1 MLMEA
6 KNKEV
11 IFTRPH
17 KTIYAAGDKIIKVF
31 DNRYT
36 KADVLNEAR
45 NEALVEENTD
55 LNIPALLEVSHTEEG
70 WCLIRD
76 RVEGKTLEEFMKEE
90 PDKLEIYMEMFVELQ
105 LSVHKQKVAAIKR
118 LRHKLTN
125 QINSLKDLDATARYE
140 LAARLE
146 SMPKHSKL
154 CHGDFH
160 PSNVIMDKHN
170 RLWIIDWAHAAQ
182 GNASADAAMTFL
194 LFSLEDEKKAE
205 MYMKLFCEKSDTARQ
220 YVNRWLP
227 IVAAAQMTKKK
238 EKEKD
243 FLMRWIDVAEYQ

>member
-1 MLMEA
+1 MESE
-6 KNKEV
+6 NKKV

-17 KTIYAAGDKIIKVF
+17 KTIYATGDKIIKVF
-31 DNRYT
+31 DSHYS

-45 NEALVEENTD
+45 NEALVEENTQ

-70 WCLIRD
+70 WCLVRD
-76 RVEGKTLEEFMKEE
+76 KVDGKTLEELMKEE
-90 PDKLEIYMEMFVELQ
+90 PDKLETYMEMFVDLQ
-105 LSVHKQKVAAIKR
+105 LKIHGQRVAAIKR
-118 LRHKLTN
+118 LRHKLMD
-125 QINSLKDLDATARYE
+125 QINSLKDLNATARYE
-140 LAARLE
+140 LATRLE
-146 SMPKHSKL
+146 SMPKHTKL

-160 PSNVIMDKHN
+160 PGNVIVDKYGK
-170 RLWIIDWAHAAQ
+170 LWIIDWAHAAQ

-194 LFSLEDEKKAE
+194 LFSLEDINKAE
-205 MYMKLFCEKSDTARQ
+205 LYMKLFCEKSDTARQ

-243 FLMRWIDVAEYQ
+243 FLMRWIDVVEYP

>member
-1 MLMEA
+1 MET

-31 DNRYT
+31 DERYS

-55 LNIPALLEVSHTEEG
+55 LNVSALLEVSHTEEG
-70 WCLIRD
+70 WCLIREKI
-76 RVEGKTLEEFMKEE
+76 EGKTLEQLMQEE
-90 PDKLEIYMEMFVELQ
+90 PEKAEIYMDMFVDLQ
-105 LSVHKQKVAAIKR
+105 LSIHGQKVAAMKR
-118 LRHKLTN
+118 LRHKLMD
-125 QINSLKDLDATARYE
+125 QINSLKNLDATARYE
-140 LAARLE
+140 LATRLE
-146 SMPKHSKL
+146 SMPKHTKL
-154 CHGDFH
+154 CHGDFN
-160 PSNVIMDKHN
+160 PGNVIMDDHK

-182 GNASADAAMTFL
+182 GNASADAAMTYL
-194 LFSLEDEKKAE
+194 LFALEDEKKAE
-205 MYMKLFCEKSDTARQ
+205 LYMKLFCEKSDTARQ

>member
-1 MLMEA
+1 MEA
-6 KNKEV
+6 TNKEV

-17 KTIYAAGDKIIKVF
+17 KTIYAAGDKVIKVF
-31 DNRYT
+31 DERYT

-55 LNIPALLEVSHTEEG
+55 LNIPALLEVSHMEEG
-70 WCLIRD
+70 WCLVREK
-76 RVEGKTLEEFMKEE
+76 VEGKTLEQLMQEE
-90 PDKLEIYMEMFVELQ
+90 PEKLETYMEMFVDLQ
-105 LSVHKQKVAAIKR
+105 LDVHKQKVATIKR
-118 LRHKLTN
+118 LRHKLMD

-140 LAARLE
+140 LATRLE
-146 SMPKHSKL
+146 SMPKHTKL
-154 CHGDFH
+154 CHGDFN
-160 PSNVIMDKHN
+160 PSNVIVDQQN

-205 MYMKLFCEKSDTARQ
+205 IYMKLFCKKSDTARH

-238 EKEKD
+238 VKEKD

>member
-1 MLMEA
+1 M
-6 KNKEV
+6 KDQNKEI

-17 KTIYAAGDKIIKVF
+17 KIIYAAGDKIIKVF

-55 LNIPALLEVSHTEEG
+55 LNIPALLEVSYTEEG
-70 WCLIRD
+70 WCLVRD
-76 RVEGKTLEEFMKEE
+76 KVEGKTLEALMQEE
-90 PDKLEIYMEMFVELQ
+90 PDKLGIYMEMFVDLQ
-105 LSVHKQKVAAIKR
+105 LSVHQQKVATIKR
-118 LRHKLTN
+118 LRHKLMD

-140 LAARLE
+140 LATRLE
-146 SMPKHSKL
+146 SMPKHTKL
-154 CHGDFH
+154 CHGDFN
-160 PSNVIMDKHN
+160 PSNIIIDDRN

-182 GNASADAAMTFL
+182 GNASADAAMTYL

-220 YVNRWLP
+220 YVSRWLP

-238 EKEKD
+238 EREKD

>member
-1 MLMEA
+1 MET

-31 DNRYT
+31 DERYS

-55 LNIPALLEVSHTEEG
+55 LNVPALLEVSHTEEG
-70 WCLIRD
+70 WCLIREKI
-76 RVEGKTLEEFMKEE
+76 EGKTLEQLMQEE
-90 PDKLEIYMEMFVELQ
+90 PEKAEIYMDMFVDLQ
-105 LSVHKQKVAAIKR
+105 LSIHGQKVAAMKR
-118 LRHKLTN
+118 LRHKLMD
-125 QINSLKDLDATARYE
+125 QINSLKNLDATARYE
-140 LAARLE
+140 LATRLE
-146 SMPKHSKL
+146 RMPKYTKL
-154 CHGDFH
+154 CHGDFN
-160 PSNVIMDKHN
+160 PGNVIMDDHK

-182 GNASADAAMTFL
+182 GNASADAAMTYL
-194 LFSLEDEKKAE
+194 LFALEDEKKAE
-205 MYMKLFCEKSDTARQ
+205 LYMKLFCEKSDTARQ

>member
-1 MLMEA
+1 MET

-31 DNRYT
+31 DERYS

-55 LNIPALLEVSHTEEG
+55 LNVPALLEVSHTEEG
-70 WCLIRD
+70 WCLIREKI
-76 RVEGKTLEEFMKEE
+76 EGKTLEQLMQEE
-90 PDKLEIYMEMFVELQ
+90 PEKAEIYMDMFVDLQ
-105 LSVHKQKVAAIKR
+105 LSIHGQKVAAMKR
-118 LRHKLTN
+118 LRHKLMD
-125 QINSLKDLDATARYE
+125 QIKSLKNLDATARYE
-140 LAARLE
+140 LATRLE
-146 SMPKHSKL
+146 SMPKHTKL
-154 CHGDFH
+154 CHGDFN
-160 PSNVIMDKHN
+160 PGNVIMDDHK

-182 GNASADAAMTFL
+182 GNASADAAMTYL
-194 LFSLEDEKKAE
+194 LFALEDEKKAE
-205 MYMKLFCEKSDTARQ
+205 LYMKLFCEKSDTARQ

>member
-1 MLMEA
+1 MET

-17 KTIYAAGDKIIKVF
+17 KTIYATEDKIIKVF
-31 DNRYT
+31 DERYS

-55 LNIPALLEVSHTEEG
+55 LNVPALLEVSHTEEG
-70 WCLIRD
+70 WCLIREKI
-76 RVEGKTLEEFMKEE
+76 EGKTLEQLMQEE
-90 PDKLEIYMEMFVELQ
+90 PEKAEIYMDMFVDLQ
-105 LSVHKQKVAAIKR
+105 LSIHGQKVAAMKR
-118 LRHKLTN
+118 LRHKLMD
-125 QINSLKDLDATARYE
+125 QINSLKNLDATARYE
-140 LAARLE
+140 LATRLE
-146 SMPKHSKL
+146 SMPKHTKL
-154 CHGDFH
+154 CHGDFN
-160 PSNVIMDKHN
+160 PGNVIMDDHK
-170 RLWIIDWAHAAQ
+170 RLWIIDWAHA
-182 GNASADAAMTFL
+182 MTYL
-194 LFSLEDEKKAE
+194 LFALEDEKKAE
-205 MYMKLFCEKSDTARQ
+205 LYMKLFCEKSDTARQ

>member
-1 MLMEA
+1 MEA
-6 KNKEV
+6 TNKEV

-17 KTIYAAGDKIIKVF
+17 KTIYAAGDKVIKVF
-31 DNRYT
+31 DERYT

-55 LNIPALLEVSHTEEG
+55 LNIPALLEVSHMEEG
-70 WCLIRD
+70 WCLVREK
-76 RVEGKTLEEFMKEE
+76 VEGKTLEQLMQEE
-90 PDKLEIYMEMFVELQ
+90 PEKLETYMEMFVDLQ
-105 LSVHKQKVAAIKR
+105 LDVHKQKVATIKR
-118 LRHKLTN
+118 LRHKLMD

-140 LAARLE
+140 LATRLE
-146 SMPKHSKL
+146 SMPKHTKL
-154 CHGDFH
+154 CHGDFN
-160 PSNVIMDKHN
+160 PSNVIVDQHN
-170 RLWIIDWAHAAQ
+170 RFWIIDWAHAAQ

-205 MYMKLFCEKSDTARQ
+205 IYMKLFCKKSDTARQ

-243 FLMRWIDVAEYQ
+243 FLMNWIDVAEYQ

>member
-1 MLMEA
+1 MET

-31 DNRYT
+31 DERYS

-55 LNIPALLEVSHTEEG
+55 LNVPALLEVSHTEEG
-70 WCLIRD
+70 WCLIREKI
-76 RVEGKTLEEFMKEE
+76 EGKTLEQLMQEE
-90 PDKLEIYMEMFVELQ
+90 PEKAEIYMDMFVDLQ
-105 LSVHKQKVAAIKR
+105 LSIHGQKVAAMKR
-118 LRHKLTN
+118 LRHKLMD
-125 QINSLKDLDATARYE
+125 QINSLKNLDATARYE
-140 LAARLE
+140 LATRLE
-146 SMPKHSKL
+146 SMPKHTKL
-154 CHGDFH
+154 CHGDFN
-160 PSNVIMDKHN
+160 PGNVIMDDHK

-182 GNASADAAMTFL
+182 GNASADAAMTYL
-194 LFSLEDEKKAE
+194 LFALEDEKKAE
-205 MYMKLFCEKSDTARQ
+205 LYMKLFCEKSDTARQ

-238 EKEKD
+238 EK
-243 FLMRWIDVAEYQ
+243 